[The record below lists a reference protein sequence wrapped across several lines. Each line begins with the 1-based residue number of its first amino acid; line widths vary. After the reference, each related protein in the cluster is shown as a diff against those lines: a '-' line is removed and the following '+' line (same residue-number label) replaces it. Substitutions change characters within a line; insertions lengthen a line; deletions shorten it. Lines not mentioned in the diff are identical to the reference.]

1 MKIRLT
7 DRVCI
12 LNFKN
17 DFEKKLMNKFLTYK
31 DTSKCFI
38 GGKHFDVSLYVK
50 NLFINF

>member
-31 DTSKCFI
+31 DTSKCFV
-38 GGKHFDVSLYVK
+38 GGK
-50 NLFINF
+50 